1 MNDVEVNNLAL
12 VEIVRQVA
20 EGRDNDGSLILA
32 PIPLGPN
39 AAAIRPMLLQNRPGC
54 PPKPAGMNVATY
66 EMELRIQETENLLAS
81 HNRAY
86 QQQSLLKLRQSLL
99 ALPAKV
105 SVEYDPSDSGVLAAF
120 EELSKVIFRLDE
132 VLNVSAEKGMTPE
145 YEKERTDEITKEF
158 LDALRKCAIAVKKA
172 HEVYKARFV
181 GGIVTGVAATIG
193 AVAAAPIAVPVAAA
207 SALIAT
213 GGFIFATVSGNA
225 KSQTEEIGLEVQVA
239 ERAQSRRN

>member
-86 QQQSLLKLRQSLL
+86 QQQSLLKLCQSLL
-99 ALPAKV
+99 ALPTKL
-105 SVEYDPSDSGVLAAF
+105 SVKYDPSNSGVLAAF
-120 EELSKVIFRLDE
+120 EKLSEIIFRLEE
-132 VLNVSAEKGMTPE
+132 VLKASAKRAITPE
-145 YEKERTDEITKEF
+145 YAQQRTDEITQEY

-172 HEVYKARFV
+172 HEVYKARFI
-181 GGIVTGVAATIG
+181 GGIATGVAATIS
-193 AVAAAPIAVPVAAA
+193 AVAAAPITAPVAIT
-207 SALIAT
+207 SALIAI
-213 GGFIFATVSGNA
+213 GGFIFSAVSGNA